1 MLLAA
6 ALVPWLPARWL
17 VKSLMNLRF
26 SLSGP
31 HSALGWTCSG
41 WVASEVCHKCILC
54 PGCLPKSC
62 NTAPGSVN
70 FMQMKHNTSS
80 SSNPFSQFIQI
91 LHHSTLCAPRL
102 YKLLQNG
109 SFTTCVGNKSHFSG
123 TDWQCSVIKSMV
135 SNAGNYFK
143 WQSRNAS
150 KLVSYQEAQMLL
162 LDGMIKTLVLMC

>member
-1 MLLAA
+1 MVGGLIYSLRNSSNKQSVFWPNADFFLLLHLAGMSVSCFKYPDPVCSVAA
-6 ALVPWLPARWL
+6 ALVPWLPAHWL

-54 PGCLPKSC
+54 PGCLLKSC

-91 LHHSTLCAPRL
+91 LHQLYVLLSSTNSCKMA
-102 YKLLQNG
+102 
-109 SFTTCVGNKSHFSG
+109 
-123 TDWQCSVIKSMV
+123 
-135 SNAGNYFK
+135 
-143 WQSRNAS
+143 
-150 KLVSYQEAQMLL
+150 LL
-162 LDGMIKTLVLMC
+162 LPV